1 MIESLIIYIAILL
14 TVGFLII
21 GTSLGRILEE
31 LTKPN
36 TSTRDQEPPITR
48 RGRQI

>member
-1 MIESLIIYIAILL
+1 MIESVIIYIALLL

-21 GTSLGRILEE
+21 GAALTRIQKE
-31 LTKPN
+31 LKELK
-36 TSTRDQEPPITR
+36 STQGQEPPITR